1 MRTITLTK
9 AGIDLTMESIPTPVA
24 AGWFAVAGVDLVAR
38 EKVFIFLDEP
48 GMAAVMK
55 AAEEDGGV
63 HVLVNDDQVV
73 ASVPMEEV

>member
-9 AGIDLTMESIPTPVA
+9 AGIDLTMESVPSPVA
-24 AGWFAVAGVDLVAR
+24 AGWFIVAGADLAAR

-48 GMAAVMK
+48 GMEAAVK
-55 AAEEDGGV
+55 AAEADGGV